1 MAISSYKTF
10 LMGMTS
16 APDAQTATWGKLADV
31 KDTPD
36 LGGAPEM
43 LQTTTLSDR
52 AHTYIPGIQE
62 NEAKSFTLNYD
73 KDTFDFLYGLRGKLH
88 GFAVW
93 LGGTEATDGSVTPTG
108 DRGKYAFGGYI
119 DVYVNAM
126 GVNEVA
132 NMTVTI
138 APSTV
143 IGVDGT
149 INWGGL
155 ADEAEAITIPT

>member
-1 MAISSYKTF
+1 MAISSYKSF

-16 APDAQTATWGKLADV
+16 AADASPVTWGKLADV

-43 LQTTTLSDR
+43 LETTTLSDN
-52 AHTYIPGIQE
+52 AHTYIPGIQA

-73 KDTFDFLYGLRGKLH
+73 KDLFDFLYSLRGKLC
-88 GFAVW
+88 GYAVW
-93 LGGTEATDGSVTPTG
+93 LGGTEANGIATPDGSE
-108 DRGKYAFGGYI
+108 GKYAWGGYL
-119 DVYVNAM
+119 DVYPNGA
-126 GVNEVA
+126 GVNEVR

-138 APSTV
+138 APATV

-149 INWGGL
+149 VPWGAL
-155 ADEAEAITIPT
+155 ADKAEAITLPS

>member
-16 APDAQTATWGKLADV
+16 APDAQTVTWGKLSDV
-31 KDTPD
+31 KDSPD

-43 LQTTTLSDR
+43 LETTTLTDR
-52 AHTYIPGIQE
+52 ARTYIPGIQE
-62 NEAKSFTLNYD
+62 NEAKTFTLNYD
-73 KDTFDFLYGLRGKLH
+73 KDIFDFLYSLRGVLH

-93 LGGTEATDGSVTPTG
+93 LGGTEDADGSVTPTG
-108 DRGKYAFGGYI
+108 EYGKYAWGGYL
-119 DVYVNAM
+119 DVYVNSA
-126 GVNEVA
+126 GVNEVR

-143 IGVDGT
+143 IGVDGSIT
-149 INWGGL
+149 WGYL